1 MGIEFVERYIEETLI
16 KAHNRYE
23 TRFAWSKSSLKEIID
38 ELYTNIAEIKSY
50 GLDLS
55 NNKNYKKLCKI
66 VKEFKIFYDTPLNT
80 AINNSTFINV

>member
-38 ELYTNIAEIKSY
+38 ELYKNIAEIKSY

-55 NNKNYKKLCKI
+55 NNKSYKELRRI
-66 VKEFKIFYDTPLNT
+66 VKDFKLFYNTPLDT
-80 AINNSTFINV
+80 TINNSTFINV